1 MKHVYEGY
9 RPEFEELQRAFVQMF
24 DVITEIFEEN
34 ESVTPENLRRLLSFY
49 PDLSPSLANADKIFD
64 IIIQQHSSF
73 TCCSCLE
80 HVASRFRI
88 SAAQQE
94 IRRYL
99 EYMEN
104 FCSQRLT
111 QHIYMRPFIERT
123 SEINLT
129 PSTTITF
136 RLEWNADEK
145 TLADIQTVLRQA
157 FHKKQIYV
165 HIVVVA
171 GGSVSVVCYAPEH
184 LMNRLASLAKENEK
198 MLIKIGVTYFR
209 VGDTVVVDQS
219 GQPEVK

>member
-1 MKHVYEGY
+1 MSLNIFTVERLHEHVYEGY

-34 ESVTPENLRRLLSFY
+34 ESVTPEKLRRLLCFY

-64 IIIQQHSSF
+64 IMRVIQHHSSF
-73 TCCSCLE
+73 TCCSRLE
-80 HVASRFRI
+80 HVADRFRI
-88 SAAQQE
+88 PAAKQE

-99 EYMEN
+99 EYMKN

-123 SEINLT
+123 SEVNLT

-145 TLADIQTVLRQA
+145 TLADIQSVLRQA
-157 FHKKQIYV
+157 FHERQIYV
-165 HIVVVA
+165 YIVQEE
-171 GGSVSVVCYAPEH
+171 VSV
-184 LMNRLASLAKENEK
+184 
-198 MLIKIGVTYFR
+198 
-209 VGDTVVVDQS
+209 
-219 GQPEVK
+219 